1 MDPCATIFIIW
12 FVVCFVVIDRYSLL
26 LGLAFALQLSFLH
39 LVVVSRVVLLLHVN
53 LKVRNSF
60 SLAFFTHVHV
70 LVVLINMG
78 IVIIHFIVEMQIK
91 GTLHERLVLSC
102 DVFWGSA
109 VDNISVVSSS

>member
-1 MDPCATIFIIW
+1 MFACV

-39 LVVVSRVVLLLHVN
+39 LVVVSRVMLLLHVN
-53 LKVRNSF
+53 LKVLNSF

-70 LVVLINMG
+70 LVVLINMW
-78 IVIIHFIVEMQIK
+78 IFIIHFIVEMQIK